1 MPSASSGSFTAADGV
16 PIAFDVV
23 GSGPDVVLHHGFAAD
38 SALNWVQP
46 GVVDALVAAG
56 RRVITFDAR
65 GHGRSGKPHDPG
77 AYEGMVM
84 VDDVRGLLDHLGV
97 EAVDV
102 VGYSM
107 GGLVTAALMV
117 SEPRVRSAVLGGVG
131 RRLVLAASGAGGG
144 DGARGAAEKT
154 EKSRPANSDDGG
166 GAAHAGGVE
175 LAFGAIADALEADD
189 PTTIA
194 DEQGR
199 NFRAFADITGADR
212 RALAALQ
219 RSRRAPL
226 VDLSAVAIPVLVLAG
241 DRDELVGDP
250 AELADAIPGA
260 ELVVVSGDHLQAVF
274 DPAFTKAIVEF
285 LERVS
290 PRAAG

>member
-1 MPSASSGSFTAADGV
+1 MVPASSGSFAAADGV
-16 PIAFDVV
+16 LIAFDVV

-38 SALNWVQP
+38 SALNWLQP
-46 GVVDALVAAG
+46 GVVDALVASG

-65 GHGRSGKPHDPG
+65 GHGRSGKPHDPR

-97 EAVDV
+97 EAVDA

-131 RRLVLAASGAGGG
+131 RRLVLSSVGAGAGA
-144 DGARGAAEKT
+144 DARGAAE
-154 EKSRPANSDDGG
+154 EGRAANGDDGG
-166 GAAHAGGVE
+166 AGSGGVD
-175 LAFGAIADALEADD
+175 LAFGTIADALEADD

-219 RSRRAPL
+219 RSRRVPSI
-226 VDLSAVAIPVLVLAG
+226 DLGAATVPVLVLAG

-250 AELADAIPGA
+250 AELAGAIPGA
-260 ELVVVSGDHLQAVF
+260 ELVVVGGDHLQAVL
-274 DPAFTKAIVEF
+274 DPAFTRAIVEF

-290 PRAAG
+290 PIAAG